1 MPNDSVPAAAAAEI
15 CWDHVLKP
23 FCFAH
28 VLCKVARGTPS
39 LKTVSTYLNLVHK
52 AYRLRLGTCYSSPS
66 QFSTVWTVARSTQK
80 IRLWRSWGKMRLHY
94 ANWDVLHGLPPSAF
108 FVWKAIAAVCTSIHS
123 VALWNSLNLYRRT
136 CLNIQARCSWWNL
149 PIRGTKLDVKV
160 TLRKL
165 RSCSCPMLFPG
176 SSNGSRKGRTDNP
189 CYSDNWP
196 LQRVVAVVA

>member
-1 MPNDSVPAAAAAEI
+1 MVPCSSSCYSSSKSSAFAAVVVFCHSYFRSLRWCPTTQFPAAAAAAEI
-15 CWDHVLKP
+15 CWDRVLKP

-28 VLCKVARGTPS
+28 LLCKVARGTPS

-80 IRLWRSWGKMRLHY
+80 IRLRRSWGKMRLHY
-94 ANWDVLHGLPPSAF
+94 ANWDVLHGLPPSVF
-108 FVWKAIAAVCTSIHS
+108 FFWKAIAAVCTSIHS

-149 PIRGTKLDVKV
+149 PVRGTKLDVKGDF
-160 TLRKL
+160 K
-165 RSCSCPMLFPG
+165 
-176 SSNGSRKGRTDNP
+176 K
-189 CYSDNWP
+189 
-196 LQRVVAVVA
+196 A